1 MVWVALDRAIYIAEH
16 HGLSGDVDRW
26 KKARETIRE
35 RVLTEGYDPEVGS
48 FVQAFGSKALDAANL
63 RIPLVEFL
71 PFDDERVQGTIDA
84 TLEYLT
90 KNGLVYRYLTDD
102 GLPGG
107 EGAFGLC
114 TFWLVDVLALS
125 GRVEEAREI
134 FTGLVARMNS
144 VGLLPEE
151 FDPETGEY
159 LGNFPQAYTHIGLV
173 NSALYLA
180 HAEGRWVP
188 EHAPVGIPREGV
200 R

>member
-1 MVWVALDRAIYIAEH
+1 MGA
-16 HGLSGDVDRW
+16 
-26 KKARETIRE
+26 
-35 RVLTEGYDPEVGS
+35 

-84 TLEYLT
+84 TIEHLT

-134 FTGLVARMNS
+134 FTEIVARMNS

-151 FDPETGEY
+151 FDPGTGEY

-188 EHAPVGIPREGV
+188 EHAPAGIPGKGV

>member
-1 MVWVALDRAIYIAEH
+1 MGA
-16 HGLSGDVDRW
+16 
-26 KKARETIRE
+26 
-35 RVLTEGYDPEVGS
+35 

-84 TLEYLT
+84 TIEHLT

-125 GRVEEAREI
+125 GRVEEVKKI
-134 FTGLVARMNS
+134 FTGLVARTNR

-151 FDPETGEY
+151 FGPDTGEY

-173 NSALYLA
+173 NSVLYLA

-188 EHAPVGIPREGV
+188 EHAPAGISREGL